1 MYQGTEKDWC
11 ANLES
16 AIKALSAGNLFI
28 FDTGTLN
35 VSNSVIV
42 QIRLL
47 FVMKK
52 QGYIFLSGCC
62 FQIFKLGPYFP
73 CVLTQLAEQNL
84 VWTKWQKGG
93 AEKLRKGKET

>member
-62 FQIFKLGPYFP
+62 FQIFKLGPPLLSMCAHTTCRTEFSMDE
-73 CVLTQLAEQNL
+73 VAKR
-84 VWTKWQKGG
+84 WS
-93 AEKLRKGKET
+93 